1 MFHYTE
7 HMSDKDT
14 KVLILDDS
22 YSHVE
27 EFKKRLKTVG
37 ITNVTHIS
45 TAMGCI
51 EKLMKHDYDLIFL
64 DYDLGESPA
73 WAQDIDNCGG
83 SVSEWIQLNPDVLK
97 DDTRIIIHS
106 IDYLGATYM
115 KERIPEAIIQPR
127 AWEEEE
133 FEQLIKTL
141 KLKKS
146 K

>member
-1 MFHYTE
+1 
-7 HMSDKDT
+7 MSDKDFR
-14 KVLILDDS
+14 VLILDDS

-37 ITNVTHIS
+37 ITDITHIA

-51 EKLMKHDYDLIFL
+51 EKLMKGDYDLIFL

-73 WAQDIDNCGG
+73 WAKDIDNCGG
-83 SVSEWIQLNPDVLK
+83 SVSEWIQLNPDVIHV
-97 DDTRIIIHS
+97 DTKIVIHS
-106 IDYLGATYM
+106 VDYLGATYM
-115 KERIPEAIIQPR
+115 KERIPDAIIHPR

-133 FEQLIKTL
+133 FEQLIKKL
-141 KLKKS
+141 KLKRS